1 MQTISDFLA
10 PRRLFT
16 TADLDGWLL
25 QTGQPS
31 RDHRRWVL
39 AALHSTGDL
48 ARVRR
53 GLYIRTWTDDAMP
66 DAHHLAAWF
75 AKDAILGLRTALEVR
90 GIVARS
96 TSEPQCIYF
105 TRAGTAG
112 FGPDWCGVTMHPIV
126 HPTALVRAGKT
137 TLETELLDGKGYGP
151 LRVTTTERA
160 FVDMLARSW
169 VNSTWQDII
178 TAIDAIPTLDLDRT
192 VRYLEQLANATT
204 TAKVGWILEA
214 RQAQFGVPASVLERI
229 ERSAP
234 RGIRYVSR
242 SHRQRGR
249 YVKRW
254 NLVVPP
260 DARVAPLEPSY
271 CQA

>member
-25 QTGQPS
+25 KTGQRA

-53 GLYIRTWTDDAMP
+53 GLYIRTWTDDEMP
-66 DAHHLAAWF
+66 DAHHLAGWF

-90 GIVARS
+90 GIVTRS
-96 TSEPQCIYF
+96 TSDPQCIYF
-105 TRAGTAG
+105 TRLGTAG
-112 FGPDWCGVTMHPIV
+112 FGPDWYGVTMHPLV
-126 HPTALVRAGKT
+126 HPTALVRAGNT
-137 TLETELLDGKGYGP
+137 TVETELLDGDGYGA

-169 VNSTWQDII
+169 VNSTWQDIL
-178 TAIDAIPTLDLDRT
+178 TAIDAIPALDFDRT
-192 VRYLEQLANATT
+192 LRYLEQLANATT
-204 TAKVGWILEA
+204 TAKVGWVLEA
-214 RQAQFGVPASVLERI
+214 RQEQFGVPASVLERI
-229 ERSAP
+229 ERSGP
-234 RGIRYVSR
+234 RSTRYVSR

-249 YVKRW
+249 YLKRW

-260 DARVAPLEPSY
+260 DARLTSREPLY
-271 CQA
+271 RQA